1 MEVPY
6 IGITGVMNRAQ
17 VAAIGAGAL
26 NLLYRTG
33 RQIMMGVLVSSK
45 TLAGETNKYPH
56 LYPPVKTLKDI
67 FTSDPRFLNLVHYST
82 DNPLWLREELSKII
96 KLFQSGEKKNGLNG
110 LNGFQLNI
118 AWPAI
123 SQLEDVKTAFP
134 ALKIVLQIGPQALE
148 QADYSPEKIMA
159 MVGGYLPF
167 VDYFLLDDSAG
178 FGKPLDADNLRP
190 YLRELSDLFSAGLV
204 IAGGLGPDTLHFAE
218 PLIKEFPEVSID
230 AQSGLQEKG
239 VLSIN
244 RSVEYIRR
252 ALEMYKQYE

>member
-45 TLAGETNKYPH
+45 TLAGGQNKYPH
-56 LYPPVKTLKDI
+56 LYPPVKNLPSI
-67 FTSDPRFLNLVHYST
+67 FVSDPRFLNFVHYNT
-82 DNPLWLREELSKII
+82 DNPLFLREELFKII
-96 KLFQSGEKKNGLNG
+96 KFFQGGEKKNGLNW

-134 ALKIVLQIGPQALE
+134 AFKIVLQIGPQALE
-148 QADYSPEKIMA
+148 QADYSPEKVMA
-159 MVGGYLPF
+159 MASGYLPF
-167 VDYFLLDDSAG
+167 VDYFLLDVSAG
-178 FGKPLDADNLRP
+178 FGKPLDADNIRP
-190 YLRELSDLFSAGLV
+190 YLRGLSDLFSAGLV
-204 IAGGLGPDTLHFAE
+204 IAGGLGPDTLHLAE
-218 PLIKEFPEVSID
+218 PLIREFPEVSVD

-239 VLSIN
+239 ALSIN

-252 ALEMYKQYE
+252 ALKMYKQYE

>member
-1 MEVPY
+1 
-6 IGITGVMNRAQ
+6 MNRAQ

-45 TLAGETNKYPH
+45 TLAGGQNKYPH
-56 LYPPVKTLKDI
+56 LYPPVKNLPSI
-67 FTSDPRFLNLVHYST
+67 FVSDPRFLNFVHYNT
-82 DNPLWLREELSKII
+82 DNPLFLREELFKII
-96 KLFQSGEKKNGLNG
+96 KFFQGGEKKNGLNW

-134 ALKIVLQIGPQALE
+134 AFKIVLQIGPQALE
-148 QADYSPEKIMA
+148 QADYSPEKVMA
-159 MVGGYLPF
+159 MASGYLPF
-167 VDYFLLDDSAG
+167 VDYFLLDVSAG
-178 FGKPLDADNLRP
+178 FGKPLDADNIRP
-190 YLRELSDLFSAGLV
+190 YLRGLSDLFSAGLV
-204 IAGGLGPDTLHFAE
+204 IAGGLGPDTLHLAE
-218 PLIKEFPEVSID
+218 PLIREFPEVSVD

-239 VLSIN
+239 ALSIN

-252 ALEMYKQYE
+252 ALKMYKQYE